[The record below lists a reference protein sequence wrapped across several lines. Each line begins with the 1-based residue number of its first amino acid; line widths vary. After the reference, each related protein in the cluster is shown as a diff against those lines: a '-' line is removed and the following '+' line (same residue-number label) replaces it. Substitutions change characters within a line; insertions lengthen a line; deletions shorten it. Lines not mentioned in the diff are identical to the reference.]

1 MQRDRT
7 FSDDIHMEFR
17 LDKCAK
23 TVLKKGKLVH
33 SKNLMIDISREIKVQ
48 GKTCK
53 YLWTEGS

>member
-33 SKNLMIDISREIKVQ
+33 SKNLMIDISREI
-48 GKTCK
+48 
-53 YLWTEGS
+53 